1 LSKGLFILPK
11 HQKVSKGKLVNIEF
25 VFVVGYGFT
34 YIEIARNQFQ
44 FELGSCQS
52 SGHIHLLIIFLVCT
66 KDLLFVFFFLFD
78 SYTSIRGPTVGSKI
92 DELVQILIQILAI

>member
-66 KDLLFVFFFLFD
+66 KDLLFVFFFFL
-78 SYTSIRGPTVGSKI
+78 IV
-92 DELVQILIQILAI
+92 ILQLGGLQLAQK